1 MQTNLVSNNNP
12 AEDKSTDTIYLHIL
26 GGLAAL
32 GSAFCWAVSAVLF
45 QQVGENISAIAM
57 NLVKGLVAI
66 VCIGIVLLPVG
77 FAEISEEAFFILA
90 MSGLVGIC
98 LGDTLYFLTINRLGS
113 RITLLIGTLI
123 PVATAL
129 IALTALGES
138 IDGHAAIGLVLTIV
152 GVGYVL
158 WERTPEHEHNEKW
171 KLGVFFG
178 LLFVLA
184 NAFGIIFTKVGV
196 QDIPAM
202 DATLVRTVWAVIG
215 LAAWGMITRSF
226 VGWVKPMSD
235 SRLRNKLLIA
245 SVIGAFLGTWLSVVA
260 LKYTHAVVATTLNST
275 SPLFVLPLAMLFLKE
290 QITWRA
296 VSGAF
301 IAIMGVAIYFFSLQW

>member
-12 AEDKSTDTIYLHIL
+12 AEDKPTNAIYFHIL
-26 GGLAAL
+26 GGMAAL
-32 GSAFCWAVSAVLF
+32 GSALCWAVSAVLF
-45 QQVGENISAIAM
+45 QQLGQNFSAVAM
-57 NLVKGLVAI
+57 NLVKGVVAI
-66 VCIGIVLLPVG
+66 VCIGVVLLPVG
-77 FAEISEEAFFILA
+77 FANISEEAFFLLA
-90 MSGLVGIC
+90 MSGLIGIC

-129 IALTALGES
+129 IAMTALGEHIS
-138 IDGHAAIGLVLTIV
+138 AHAAVGLVLIIV

-171 KLGVFFG
+171 KMGVLFG

-196 QDIPAM
+196 KDIPAL

-215 LAAWGMITRSF
+215 LASWGIITRSF
-226 VGWVKPMSD
+226 LSWVKPMKD
-235 SRLRNKLLIA
+235 PRLRNKLLIA

-260 LKYTHAVVATTLNST
+260 LKYTHAVVAVTLNST

-290 QITWRA
+290 HITWRA

-301 IAIMGVAIYFFSLQW
+301 VAIMGVAVYFFSLQ